1 MEKIKQKPTQAN
13 LSGQS
18 WLWLLLISVTS
29 LYLRI
34 LVLDQTNLDL
44 EPHFLPW
51 LEQIRSQGLW
61 KSVSQAYS
69 EYGYTPFYSYAIGLA
84 NAAFPSGTDGKTV
97 IKSVSILFDY
107 IAAFLVYAIA
117 RLHWGNGL
125 QPVAGFAAVLFAP
138 TVFLNGAYWG
148 QSDIIFTTF
157 LLACIYLLL
166 VKADIWAMVCFGIAL
181 AIKLQAAWLGPFI
194 LMMMMRGRIR
204 WWMAI
209 IPPVMYLVLALP
221 ALLVGRQLSE
231 VTTIYFTQI
240 GTQSSLNCSVSNLY
254 FFPQYFFSSRVW
266 WPELVPYIAKASILL
281 TGLLGLMF
289 SWKAS
294 RGRMEEEAML
304 VAAVVSVLILPQFLP
319 HMHDRYFFIADVFI
333 ILLAAWSPVY
343 WPAAALMQF
352 NSIVS
357 YVLFLWGREMLS
369 KQVPGCLTPFGFT
382 NNLQPVTGLIA
393 IAGIF
398 NFLLLV
404 WFWRRLKALQH

>member
-1 MEKIKQKPTQAN
+1 
-13 LSGQS
+13 
-18 WLWLLLISVTS
+18 
-29 LYLRI
+29 
-34 LVLDQTNLDL
+34 VLDQTNLDL

-69 EYGYTPFYSYAIGLA
+69 EYGYTPFYSYAVGLA